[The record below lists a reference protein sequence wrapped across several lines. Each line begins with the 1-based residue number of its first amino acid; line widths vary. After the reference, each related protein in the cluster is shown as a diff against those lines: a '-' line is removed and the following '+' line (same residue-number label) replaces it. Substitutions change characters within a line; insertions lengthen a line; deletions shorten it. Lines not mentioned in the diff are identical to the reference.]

1 MTAFIPLVI
10 FFILYLG
17 SGIYFSFIGID
28 NPLRQIS
35 PVICLLPAL
44 FFAVARNA
52 GKIQR
57 NINTVIKGMGDKNTL
72 TMCLIFL
79 FSGAFSVVTQSI
91 GSADTVANLIL
102 NFLPAR
108 LLLPGVFL
116 ASAFIS
122 TAIGTS
128 MGVVVLMVPIAVNL
142 AKSGAFG
149 LEIGAATVVSGAV
162 FGDNL
167 STISDTTIASVSS
180 QGATIKDKLKV
191 NFKVAFVA
199 SIITLVYLAVTADS
213 TKIIPTSN
221 LDYLSVIKII
231 PYISL
236 IIMGLFE
243 VTTLV
248 TITVN
253 IIIAGVLGMIFFDY
267 AIIQFPHD
275 IYEGFKKVN
284 EIVIFALF
292 ISGLSHIMYKQGQK
306 ALHKLIDESNIT
318 KTKAEFVI
326 AGIASIFTIL
336 VANNTIAI
344 LLSGD
349 IAKRLAQK
357 HNIAPYRSAYLLDIF
372 ACVTK
377 GILPYGSQLLL
388 AGSIASVSPISL
400 SIQVYYCFILAA
412 VTVGEIVINGR
423 KESQDKVVT
432 YT

>member
-1 MTAFIPLVI
+1 MTAFVPLII
-10 FFILYLG
+10 FLILYLG
-17 SGIYFSFIGID
+17 SGAYFSFIGTD
-28 NPLRQIS
+28 NPLHQVS

-44 FFAVARNA
+44 FFAVSRGTN
-52 GKIQR
+52 KIQH
-57 NINTVIKGMGDKNTL
+57 NIDTVIKGMGDKNTL

-79 FSGAFSVVTQSI
+79 FSGAFSAVTQSI

-108 LLLPGVFL
+108 LMLPGVFL

-128 MGVVVLMVPIAVNL
+128 MGVVALMVPIAVNL

-149 LEIGAATVVSGAV
+149 LEIGTATVVGGAV

-167 STISDTTIASVSS
+167 SMISDTTIASVSS
-180 QGATIKDKLKV
+180 QGASAKDKLKI
-191 NFKVAFVA
+191 NSKVAFTA
-199 SIITLVYLAVTADS
+199 GIITLTYLAVISSS
-213 TKIIPTSN
+213 TKIISISN
-221 LDYLSVIKII
+221 LDYYSIIKII

-236 IIMGLFE
+236 IIMGLLE

-253 IIIAGVLGMIFFDY
+253 IIIAGVLGIAFFDY
-267 AIIQFPHD
+267 AIVQFPHD
-275 IYEGFKKVN
+275 VYDGFKKVN

-292 ISGLSHIMYKQGQK
+292 IGGLSHIMYKQGQK

-318 KTKAEFVI
+318 KTKAEFLI
-326 AGIASIFTIL
+326 AGIASMFTTL

-344 LLSGD
+344 LLSGG

-357 HNIAPYRSAYLLDIF
+357 HDIVPYRSAYLLDVF
-372 ACVTK
+372 ACATQ

-388 AGSIASVSPISL
+388 AGSIAFVSPVSL
-400 SIQVYYCFILAA
+400 LTQVYYCFILAA
-412 VTVGEIVINGR
+412 VTIGEIIINSR
-423 KESQDKVVT
+423 KEKHCAAAT
-432 YT
+432 

>member
-1 MTAFIPLVI
+1 M
-10 FFILYLG
+10 
-17 SGIYFSFIGID
+17 
-28 NPLRQIS
+28 
-35 PVICLLPAL
+35 
-44 FFAVARNA
+44 
-52 GKIQR
+52 
-57 NINTVIKGMGDKNTL
+57 
-72 TMCLIFL
+72 
-79 FSGAFSVVTQSI
+79 TQSI

-128 MGVVVLMVPIAVNL
+128 MGVVALMVPIAVNL

-149 LEIGAATVVSGAV
+149 LEIGTATVVGGAV

-167 STISDTTIASVSS
+167 SMISDTTIASVSS
-180 QGATIKDKLKV
+180 QEASAKDKLKM
-191 NFKVAFVA
+191 NSKVALIA
-199 SIITLVYLAVTADS
+199 SIITLIYLAVASNS
-213 TKIIPTSN
+213 TKIISISN
-221 LDYLSVIKII
+221 LDYYSIIKII

-243 VTTLV
+243 VATLV
-248 TITVN
+248 TITIN
-253 IIIAGVLGMIFFDY
+253 IIIAGVLGITFFDY

-275 IYEGFKKVN
+275 VYDGFKKAN

-292 ISGLSHIMYKQGQK
+292 IGGLSHIMYKQGQK

-326 AGIASIFTIL
+326 AGIASMFTTL

-344 LLSGD
+344 LLSGG

-357 HNIAPYRSAYLLDIF
+357 HSIAPHRSAYLLDVF
-372 ACVTK
+372 ACATK

-400 SIQVYYCFILAA
+400 LTQVYYCFILAA
-412 VTVGEIVINGR
+412 VTIGEIIINSR
-423 KESQDKVVT
+423 KEKHCAAVT
-432 YT
+432 

>member
-1 MTAFIPLVI
+1 MTAFFPLVI
-10 FFILYLG
+10 FLILYLG
-17 SGIYFSFIGID
+17 SGVYFSFIGID
-28 NPLRQIS
+28 NPLRQVS

-44 FFAVARNA
+44 FFAVACSA

-57 NINTVIKGMGDKNTL
+57 NIDTVIEGMGDKNTL

-91 GSADTVANLIL
+91 GSADTVADLIL

-149 LEIGAATVVSGAV
+149 LEIGTATVVGGAV

-167 STISDTTIASVSS
+167 SMISDTTIASVSS

-191 NFKVAFVA
+191 NSKVAFVA
-199 SIITLVYLAVTADS
+199 SIITLVYLAIMADS

-248 TITVN
+248 TITIN
-253 IIIAGVLGMIFFDY
+253 IIVASVLGMTFFDY
-267 AIIQFPHD
+267 TIIQLSHD
-275 IYEGFKKVN
+275 IYDGFKKVN

-292 ISGLSHIMYKQGQK
+292 IGGLSHIMYKQGQK

-326 AGIASIFTIL
+326 AGIASMFTVL

-357 HNIAPYRSAYLLDIF
+357 HNIPSYRSAYLLDIF

-400 SIQVYYCFILAA
+400 LTQVYYCFILAA
-412 VTVGEIVINGR
+412 VTVGEIIINGR
-423 KESQDKVVT
+423 RCAAT
-432 YT
+432 T

>member
-1 MTAFIPLVI
+1 MTAFVPLII
-10 FFILYLG
+10 FLILYLG
-17 SGIYFSFIGID
+17 SGAYFSFIGTD
-28 NPLRQIS
+28 NPLHQVS

-44 FFAVARNA
+44 FFAVSRGTN
-52 GKIQR
+52 KIQH
-57 NINTVIKGMGDKNTL
+57 NIDTVIKGMGDKNTL

-79 FSGAFSVVTQSI
+79 FSGAFSAVTQSI

-128 MGVVVLMVPIAVNL
+128 MGVVALMVPIAVNL

-149 LEIGAATVVSGAV
+149 LEIGTATVVGGAV

-167 STISDTTIASVSS
+167 SMISDTTIASVSS
-180 QGATIKDKLKV
+180 QEASAKDKLKM
-191 NFKVAFVA
+191 NSKVALIA
-199 SIITLVYLAVTADS
+199 SIITLIYLAVASNS
-213 TKIIPTSN
+213 TKIISISN
-221 LDYLSVIKII
+221 LDYYSIIKII

-236 IIMGLFE
+236 IIMGLLE
-243 VTTLV
+243 VATLV
-248 TITVN
+248 TITIN
-253 IIIAGVLGMIFFDY
+253 IIIAGVLGITFFDY

-275 IYEGFKKVN
+275 VYDGFKKVN

-292 ISGLSHIMYKQGQK
+292 IGGLSHIMYKQGQK

-326 AGIASIFTIL
+326 AGIASMFTTL

-344 LLSGD
+344 LLSGG

-357 HNIAPYRSAYLLDIF
+357 HSIAPHRSAYLLDVF
-372 ACVTK
+372 ACATK

-400 SIQVYYCFILAA
+400 LTQVYYCFILAA
-412 VTVGEIVINGR
+412 VTIGEIIINSR
-423 KESQDKVVT
+423 KEKHCAAAT
-432 YT
+432 

>member
-1 MTAFIPLVI
+1 MIAFVPLFI
-10 FFILYLG
+10 FLILYLG
-17 SGIYFSFIGID
+17 SGTYFSFIGID
-28 NPLRQIS
+28 NPLHQVS

-44 FFAVARNA
+44 FFAVARRTN
-52 GKIQR
+52 KIQH
-57 NINTVIKGMGDKNTL
+57 NIDTVIEGMGDKNTL

-79 FSGAFSVVTQSI
+79 FSGAFSAVTQSI

-102 NFLPAR
+102 NFLPTR

-128 MGVVVLMVPIAVNL
+128 MGVVALMVPIAVNL

-149 LEIGAATVVSGAV
+149 LEIGAATVVGGAV

-167 STISDTTIASVSS
+167 SMISDTTIVSVSS
-180 QGATIKDKLKV
+180 QGAKIKDKLKV

-199 SIITLVYLAVTADS
+199 SIVTLAYLAVTSDS
-213 TKIIPTSN
+213 TKIVHVSN

-236 IIMGLFE
+236 IIMGLLE

-253 IIIAGVLGMIFFDY
+253 IIIAGALGIAFFDY
-267 AIIQFPHD
+267 AVIQYSND
-275 IYEGFKKVN
+275 IYDGFKKVS

-292 ISGLSHIMYKQGQK
+292 IGGLSHIMYKQGQK
-306 ALHKLIDESNIT
+306 ALHKLIDRSNIT

-326 AGIASIFTIL
+326 AGMASMFTIL

-344 LLSGD
+344 LLSGN

-357 HNIAPYRSAYLLDIF
+357 HDIAPYRSAYLLDIF
-372 ACVTK
+372 ACTTK

-400 SIQVYYCFILAA
+400 LTQVYYCFILAA
-412 VTVGEIVINGR
+412 VTIGEIIINSR
-423 KESQDKVVT
+423 RYAT
-432 YT
+432 TT

>member
-1 MTAFIPLVI
+1 
-10 FFILYLG
+10 
-17 SGIYFSFIGID
+17 
-28 NPLRQIS
+28 
-35 PVICLLPAL
+35 
-44 FFAVARNA
+44 
-52 GKIQR
+52 
-57 NINTVIKGMGDKNTL
+57 MGDKNTL
-72 TMCLIFL
+72 TMCLTFL

-91 GSADTVANLIL
+91 GSADTVADLIL

-149 LEIGAATVVSGAV
+149 LEIGTATVVGGAV

-167 STISDTTIASVSS
+167 SMISDTTIASVSS

-191 NFKVAFVA
+191 NSKVAFVA
-199 SIITLVYLAVTADS
+199 SIITLVYLAIMADS

-248 TITVN
+248 TITIN
-253 IIIAGVLGMIFFDY
+253 IIVASVLGMTFYD
-267 AIIQFPHD
+267 
-275 IYEGFKKVN
+275 GFKKVN

-292 ISGLSHIMYKQGQK
+292 IGGLSHIMYKQGQK

-318 KTKAEFVI
+318 KTRAEFVI
-326 AGIASIFTIL
+326 AGIASMFTVL

-357 HNIAPYRSAYLLDIF
+357 HNIPSYRSAYLLDIF

-377 GILPYGSQLLL
+377 GILPYGSQLLI

-400 SIQVYYCFILAA
+400 LTQVHYCFISAA
-412 VTVGEIVINGR
+412 VTVGEIIINGR
-423 KESQDKVVT
+423 RCAAT
-432 YT
+432 T

>member
-10 FFILYLG
+10 FLILYLG

-28 NPLRQIS
+28 NPLRQVS

-44 FFAVARNA
+44 FFAVARNTS
-52 GKIQR
+52 KIQH
-57 NINTVIKGMGDKNTL
+57 NIDTVIEGMGDKNTL

-91 GSADTVANLIL
+91 GSADTVADLIL

-149 LEIGAATVVSGAV
+149 LEIGTATVVGGAV

-167 STISDTTIASVSS
+167 SMISDTTIASVSS

-191 NFKVAFVA
+191 NSKVAFVA
-199 SIITLVYLAVTADS
+199 SIITLVYLAIMADS

-248 TITVN
+248 TITIN
-253 IIIAGVLGMIFFDY
+253 IIVASVLGMTFFDY
-267 AIIQFPHD
+267 TIIQLSHD
-275 IYEGFKKVN
+275 IYDGFKKVN

-292 ISGLSHIMYKQGQK
+292 IGGLSHIM
-306 ALHKLIDESNIT
+306 
-318 KTKAEFVI
+318 
-326 AGIASIFTIL
+326 
-336 VANNTIAI
+336 
-344 LLSGD
+344 
-349 IAKRLAQK
+349 
-357 HNIAPYRSAYLLDIF
+357 
-372 ACVTK
+372 
-377 GILPYGSQLLL
+377 
-388 AGSIASVSPISL
+388 
-400 SIQVYYCFILAA
+400 
-412 VTVGEIVINGR
+412 
-423 KESQDKVVT
+423 
-432 YT
+432 

>member
-1 MTAFIPLVI
+1 V
-10 FFILYLG
+10 
-17 SGIYFSFIGID
+17 
-28 NPLRQIS
+28 
-35 PVICLLPAL
+35 
-44 FFAVARNA
+44 
-52 GKIQR
+52 
-57 NINTVIKGMGDKNTL
+57 
-72 TMCLIFL
+72 LIFL

-91 GSADTVANLIL
+91 GSADTVADLIL
-102 NFLPAR
+102 KFLPAR

-149 LEIGAATVVSGAV
+149 LEIGVATAVGGAV

-167 STISDTTIASVSS
+167 SMISDTTIASVSS

-191 NFKVAFVA
+191 NSKVAFVA
-199 SIITLVYLAVTADS
+199 SIITLVYLAIMADS

-248 TITVN
+248 TITIN
-253 IIIAGVLGMIFFDY
+253 IIVASVLGMTFFDY
-267 AIIQFPHD
+267 TIIQLSYD
-275 IYEGFKKVN
+275 IYDGLQKSN

-292 ISGLSHIMYKQGQK
+292 IGGLSHIMYKQGQK

-318 KTKAEFVI
+318 KTRAEFVI
-326 AGIASIFTIL
+326 AGIASMFTVL

-357 HNIAPYRSAYLLDIF
+357 HNIPPYRSAYLLDI
-372 ACVTK
+372 
-377 GILPYGSQLLL
+377 LLVL
-388 AGSIASVSPISL
+388 QKAFCLMVPS
-400 SIQVYYCFILAA
+400 CC
-412 VTVGEIVINGR
+412 
-423 KESQDKVVT
+423 
-432 YT
+432 